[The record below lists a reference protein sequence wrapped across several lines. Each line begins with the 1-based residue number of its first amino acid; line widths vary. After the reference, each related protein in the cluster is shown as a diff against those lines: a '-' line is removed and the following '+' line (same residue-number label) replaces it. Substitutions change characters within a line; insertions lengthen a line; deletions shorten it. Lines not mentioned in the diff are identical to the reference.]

1 MALQGFDKSYYLSAK
16 LAALQATETEWVG
29 KTTTFLETVLQN
41 VYGLTA
47 EVHYNQYGYK
57 EGLAPNAYFN
67 ADEYKLAKATALFD
81 SGKYLSIEA
90 AQADFEAKW
99 PFDPY
104 QHYLRYGSAEGVNPS
119 NDFDESSYLASKLAS
134 LQANPATATAWATK
148 TVADVQTAFTAAG
161 LSALGH
167 YLAYG
172 ATEGIAVTAVPTAE
186 QVTPTPTTTVGTTF
200 TLTTGINNFTGTSS
214 DDTFDG
220 SLGGAAGATAT
231 LSSSDTLD
239 GGAGTDTLTATLTG
253 GVTSTKISNIETL
266 TLAATGAATMSLVNA
281 TGYTTIENS
290 GSSNVLTVNNIGST
304 ATALGLS
311 NTDQNSTFAYT
322 AAAVAG
328 TADSATLTLSNV
340 TAGTSTIA
348 GIETLNIVSSGG
360 PNTMAGLTTANA
372 TKFVVTGDQNLTIT
386 AGLGTT
392 VTEVAASALTGGLTA
407 TMGAVAAAT
416 MTGGA
421 GNDSLTFSA
430 VTGNVV
436 IDGGAGNDTFTDVTN
451 LTVTDSI
458 NGGAGTDTLTTT
470 SAIAVAYVAPATAT
484 ITNIEGLAL
493 TTAGAA
499 GATLT
504 TSNFGT
510 GVNAVTLGAAAVAA
524 TVGAFSITGPAGTL
538 TVNLGNASSDGT
550 TDLAGLLT
558 LTDTGTAIT
567 DAATVSNNVIVA
579 NDSFAVQAIT
589 STGYETLTLNTK
601 GGTASANTT
610 AQTTG
615 AITIA
620 ADSGGTSTLNITGAN
635 NLTTA
640 VITANIIDASGMS
653 GTGTFTNVGATV
665 GATKITGSGNSD
677 GLVGSATATSIIGGA
692 GNDTITGGAANDTIS
707 GGDGNDSITSAAGS
721 DTIDGGAGNDIIIFG
736 TTDFTAADTV
746 NGGDG
751 TDTLQT
757 AIAAQTA
764 LTATLTT
771 VTNIEKLQ
779 ISDGLAGAA
788 LNMARYGTSGPTT
801 VVLAGAAGTSSI
813 TNMLASTTVEQQA
826 VSAGTTLT
834 VTNATDTSADALTLK
849 LNSATGVDFGTVTA
863 ASFETFAINSTTT
876 GATPSTY
883 TNTLALGTT
892 NGTAV
897 TVTGNVA
904 AILSTSAA
912 AVSVATVNASAMT
925 GGGVSWD
932 NTNATVASTI
942 TGSSYVDTLIGGSGA
957 DTISGGDG
965 NDSISGA
972 SGIDSLV
979 GGSGDDTIDGGA
991 GADYIS
997 GGDGADRINTSSGND
1012 TIDGG
1017 SGTDTL
1023 FVSAAFANIS
1033 AMTTT
1038 SVETLNMNST
1048 ATTATVAQFAGF
1060 TTVSNIAG
1068 LTFSDAGTIAAN
1080 TNLTSYTLANG
1091 TNAFTASTTALD
1103 VSVLGGTGND
1113 TINFGSAAFT
1123 DADTVSA
1130 STGTDTLNLT
1140 GNTAM
1145 TLTHGAANFLAVENI
1160 VLSNTSTAVSITT
1173 HTNSVGAGLT
1183 LTVDASSETTAAG
1196 ILTFVGTVETD
1207 GYYNIIGGNAA
1218 DNIIGGQLADTISG
1232 GAGADT
1238 IANQATG
1245 AGGASKADKLTGGT
1259 GADTY
1264 ILRGDV
1270 ASGAATTIYATAAN
1284 VSDFSISGTNGI
1296 DVLQLSA
1303 TSGNYSGAG
1312 TGLNA
1317 TVAAAAAGA
1326 TVVMSQVVDGGAV
1339 AITAGT
1345 DIIKLTT
1352 ATAVAGTLQAAFNA
1366 AIGTGSVT
1374 SLTAANEI
1382 FFSLYDSTN
1391 SKMVIGVVDAG
1402 AGNTIVA
1409 SADVVTLV
1417 GTMDMSAANYALFT
1431 NANYSIIAA

>member
-1 MALQGFDKSYYLSAK
+1 MAYTDYLDTVQKIYIGYYGRAADPIGQEYWAKQLDTQGGSLAAIINAFGNSAEATTLFSGMSNVAKVNAIYQQCFGRDAEVAGLTYYTNALTAGTYTQASIMLNVLNGATGADATAVANKLAVAK
-16 LAALQATETEWVG
+16 LYTAALD
-29 KTTTFLETVLQN
+29 TTAEILAYDGTTAASSARTFLATVDS
-41 VYGLTA
+41 TA
-47 EVHYNQYGYK
+47 
-57 EGLAPNAYFN
+57 
-67 ADEYKLAKATALFD
+67 
-81 SGKYLSIEA
+81 
-90 AQADFEAKW
+90 
-99 PFDPY
+99 
-104 QHYLRYGSAEGVNPS
+104 
-119 NDFDESSYLASKLAS
+119 AS
-134 LQANPATATAWATK
+134 LTTATAAVT
-148 TVADVQTAFTAAG
+148 TSVASMVT
-161 LSALGH
+161 
-167 YLAYG
+167 G
-172 ATEGIAVTAVPTAE
+172 ATAGT
-186 QVTPTPTTTVGTTF
+186 GTTF
-200 TLTTGINNFTGTSS
+200 TLTTGINNFTGTSAN
-214 DDTFDG
+214 DTFDG

-231 LSSSDTLD
+231 LSSTDTLD
-239 GGAGTDTLTATLTG
+239 GGAGTDILAATLTG
-253 GVTSTKISNIETL
+253 GVTSAKISNIETL
-266 TLAATGAATMSLVNA
+266 SLTATTAAATMSLVNA

-290 GSSNVLTVNNIGST
+290 GSSTVLSVNNISST

-311 NTDQNSTFAYT
+311 NTDQNSIFAYT

-328 TADSATLTLSNV
+328 TADSATLTVSNV

-372 TKFVVTGDQNLTIT
+372 TKYVVTGDQNLTIT

-392 VTEVAASALTGGLTA
+392 VTEVDASALTGGLTA
-407 TMGAVAAAT
+407 TMGAVALAT

-436 IDGGAGNDTFTDVTN
+436 INGGAGNDTFTDDTN

-458 NGGAGTDTLTTT
+458 DGGAGTDTVATTA
-470 SAIAVAYVAPATAT
+470 AIAEGYVAPATAT
-484 ITNIEGLAL
+484 ITNVEALSL
-493 TTAGAA
+493 TTAGT
-499 GATLT
+499 GGVTLT

-510 GVNAVTLGAAAVAA
+510 GVNTVTLGAAAAVAA
-524 TVGAFSITGPAGTL
+524 TGGAYGITGPAGTL
-538 TVNLGNASSDGT
+538 GVNLGNASST
-550 TDLAGLLT
+550 NAADLAGLLT

-567 DAATVSNNVIVA
+567 DAATVNNNVIVA
-579 NDSFAVQAIT
+579 NDSFAGQAIT

-677 GLVGSATATSIIGGA
+677 GLVGSATATSIIGGG
-692 GNDTITGGAANDTIS
+692 GNDTITGGTANDTIS

-721 DTIDGGAGNDIIIFG
+721 DSIDGGAGNDIIIFG

-746 NGGDG
+746 NGGAG

-757 AIAAQTA
+757 TIAAQTA

-779 ISDGLAGAA
+779 ISDSLATAA
-788 LNMARYGTSGPTT
+788 LNMARYGASGPTT
-801 VVLAGAAGTSSI
+801 VVLAAAAANSSI
-813 TNMLASTTVEQQA
+813 TNMLASTTVEQKA

-834 VTNATDTSADALTLK
+834 VSNATDTSADALTLK

-876 GATPSTY
+876 GAAPTTY

-892 NGTAV
+892 NGTSV

-912 AVSVATVNASAMT
+912 AVSIATVDASAMT

-991 GADYIS
+991 GADNIS

-1023 FVSAAFANIS
+1023 FVTPAFANIS

-1123 DADTVSA
+1123 DADTVSGGA
-1130 STGTDTLNLT
+1130 GTDTLNLT

-1173 HTNSVGAGLT
+1173 HDNGVAALGT

-1196 ILTFVGTVETD
+1196 ILTFVGTAELD
-1207 GYYNIIGGNAA
+1207 GYFNIIGGNAA
-1218 DNIIGGQLADTISG
+1218 DNIIAGKLADTVSG

-1245 AGGASKADKLTGGT
+1245 IASASKADKLTGGT

-1303 TSGNYSGAG
+1303 TGANYSNTG

-1317 TVAAAAAGA
+1317 TIAAAAAGA
-1326 TVVMSQVVDGGAV
+1326 TVVMSQVVNGGAV
-1339 AITAGT
+1339 AITAGA

-1352 ATAVAGTLQAAFNA
+1352 ATAVAGTLQTAFND
-1366 AIGTGSVT
+1366 AIGTGTVT
-1374 SLTAANEI
+1374 GVGNGNEI

-1391 SKMVIGVVDAG
+1391 SKMVVGLVDAG
-1402 AGNTIVA
+1402 ANTIVA
-1409 SADVVTLV
+1409 TADVVTLV
-1417 GTMDMSAANYALFT
+1417 GTMDMTAANYALFT
-1431 NANYSIIAA
+1431 NANFSIIAA